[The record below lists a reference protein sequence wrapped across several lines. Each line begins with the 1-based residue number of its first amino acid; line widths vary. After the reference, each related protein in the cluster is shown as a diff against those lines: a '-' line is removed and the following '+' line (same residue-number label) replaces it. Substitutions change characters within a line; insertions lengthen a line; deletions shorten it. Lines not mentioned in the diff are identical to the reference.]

1 MLSQL
6 RAFIL
11 ISLKSGI
18 RDRVLHAILGVGL
31 LLLITTPVVA
41 SFSMRQVVALAV
53 SYSLSVISLLGLLLT
68 LFLSQGAL
76 ARDMERRNVYTVCS
90 LPLPRSRYLL
100 GRYLGFAALLFLAL
114 GILGLFSSC
123 ALFILVRLYPP
134 SVPLSWGDFALALWF
149 LYWTMLII
157 GAISL
162 LFSTVATSTFLPLAL
177 SVGVYFASY
186 STEAV
191 RSYVESAL
199 GAANT
204 APMIRWLARA
214 AYWILPN
221 LSAFDL
227 KSQTI
232 YHLALNGKAIAL
244 TQVYGIGYLGVLL
257 VLASIAFTRREF
269 L

>member
-11 ISLKSGI
+11 ISLKGGI
-18 RDRVLHAILGVGL
+18 RDRVLHAILAVGL
-31 LLLITTPVVA
+31 LLLLTTPVVA
-41 SFSMRQVVALAV
+41 YFSMRQVVALAL

-68 LFLSQGAL
+68 LFFSQGAL
-76 ARDMERRNVYTVCS
+76 AREIERRSVYTVCS

-100 GRYLGFAALLFLAL
+100 GRYLGFAVLLFLAL

-123 ALFILVRLYPP
+123 ALYILVRLYPP
-134 SVPLSWGDFALALWF
+134 SVPFSWGHFALALWF

-157 GAISL
+157 GGVSL
-162 LFSTVATSTFLPLAL
+162 VFSTVATSTFLPLAL
-177 SVGVYFASY
+177 TVGIYFASY
-186 STEAV
+186 ATEAV
-191 RSYVESAL
+191 RFYIESAHG
-199 GAANT
+199 GAST
-204 APMIRWLARA
+204 APMIKWLARA

-221 LSAFDL
+221 LSLFDL

-232 YHLALNGKAIAL
+232 YHLALNGKAMVL